1 MRYPLLRMAISCA
14 LLCSISGC
22 AERNLKPLELPPPV
36 VQVANPIVREVTDT
50 SVFTARTQA
59 VQSVDIKARV
69 SGYLTKIAFTD
80 GADVK
85 TGDILFVIDQRPY
98 KAALDQA
105 KASLAV
111 AKATLVEKQAE
122 YDIGLAVQKEN
133 PKAISQQELVRRQGE
148 RDEAAA
154 NVEAA
159 EAQIES
165 AQLNYDWCTVT
176 SPIDGRIS
184 RHLVDLGNVVTEDT
198 TLLANVVSLKPIWAY
213 FQVDEN
219 TVIRVKTLMEKG
231 EMKTLKEST
240 LKVQMALGNDES
252 FSYDGAIDFTG
263 NQLDP
268 NTGSIEVRATF
279 PNEQGFLLAGM
290 FGRVRV
296 PIGEPHE
303 ALLVDDR
310 AVGTNQSQRFV
321 LVVNDQDVV
330 EAREV
335 DVRQLHDGLREVLAY
350 REIVTTAPDG
360 TESTKRVQVLKP
372 TDRLIVSG
380 LQRVRPG
387 VKVQPEM
394 VDMATLMAEPPSGNA
409 KPDEESKPAEASKAD
424 EATDP
429 DASKNAAEPPTEKQA
444 SPEAESKRPG

>member
-1 MRYPLLRMAISCA
+1 
-14 LLCSISGC
+14 
-22 AERNLKPLELPPPV
+22 
-36 VQVANPIVREVTDT
+36 VQREITDYET
-50 SVFTARTQA
+50 FTARTQA
-59 VQSVDIKARV
+59 IQSVDIKARV
-69 SGYLTKIAFTD
+69 SGYLTKIAFQD

-85 TGDILFVIDQRPY
+85 NGETLFVIDQRPY
-98 KAALDQA
+98 KAALDEA
-105 KASLAV
+105 NASLAV

-154 NVEAA
+154 NVETAQ
-159 EAQIES
+159 AQIES

-184 RHLVDLGNVVTEDT
+184 RHLVDIGNVVSADV

-219 TVIRVKTLMEKG
+219 TVIRVKTLLQKG
-231 EMKTLKEST
+231 QMQSYRDSKLN
-240 LKVQMALGNDES
+240 VQMALGNNPD
-252 FSYDGAIDFTG
+252 FSYTGAIDFTG

-279 PNEQGFLLAGM
+279 PNEQGFLIAGM
-290 FGRVRV
+290 FCRVRV
-296 PIGEPHE
+296 PIGEPHQ
-303 ALLVDDR
+303 ALLVDNR

-330 EAREV
+330 EYREV
-335 DVRQLHDGLREVLAY
+335 DVGQVHDDLIEVLAY
-350 REIVTTAPDG
+350 RSVVTTAPDG
-360 TESTKRVQVLKP
+360 TDKTEQVQVLKP

-387 VKVQPEM
+387 VKVNPQL
-394 VDMATLMAEPPSGNA
+394 VDMTTFLLQSTTGN
-409 KPDEESKPAEASKAD
+409 PAA
-424 EATDP
+424 
-429 DASKNAAEPPTEKQA
+429 PPTETK
-444 SPEAESKRPG
+444 AESKAAAPQPAATEKKDQAPAPEKAASPGTQ